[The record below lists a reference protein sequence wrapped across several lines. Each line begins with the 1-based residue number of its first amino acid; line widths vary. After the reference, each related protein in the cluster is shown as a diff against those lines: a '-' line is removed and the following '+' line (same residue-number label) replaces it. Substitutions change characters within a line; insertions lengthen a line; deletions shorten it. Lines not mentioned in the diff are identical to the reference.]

1 MCRYPGLAAALTG
14 SVLRVMADASRNIL
28 AGQIGAGESR
38 VDIARLG
45 LEELKA
51 GPRCED
57 VAGRRRRLPKL
68 KPVCRP
74 PWANALSL
82 RLR

>member
-1 MCRYPGLAAALTG
+1 MYRYPGLAAALAG
-14 SVLRVMADASRNIL
+14 LVLRVMADASRNVL
-28 AGQIGAGESR
+28 AGQIGVEESR
-38 VDIARLG
+38 VDIARLR

-51 GPRCED
+51 GPRRED
-57 VAGRRRRLPKL
+57 VAGRMCRLPRF

-74 PWANALSL
+74 PWANVLSL